1 MRLGMKVS
9 HKLLALQ
16 AVDAV
21 YCVYPV
27 IEIKS
32 PNICVGPF
40 PSSFL
45 LSNDEPYILIISTSS
60 LLVLASIFFFYSFV
74 ASLEKFL
81 TSRRPVSA
89 GSSSVA
95 ADAGGA
101 AVKALDDKIW
111 GKETGRLYGDPADP
125 WSGLSVVRV
134 YVYEMPAKFTYDL
147 LWLFRNTYK
156 ETTNLMS
163 NGSPVHR
170 LIEQL
175 LVCTACEAAIRA
187 EKNEY
192 FSPYKMK

>member
-1 MRLGMKVS
+1 MS
-9 HKLLALQ
+9 SAASQ
-16 AVDAV
+16 DSSS
-21 YCVYPV
+21 
-27 IEIKS
+27 S
-32 PNICVGPF
+32 P
-40 PSSFL
+40 SFL
-45 LSNDEPYILIISTSS
+45 VATLS

-147 LWLFRNTYK
+147 LEINFSLSAFLEINFFKHSRFSFPLYFLLSLPLLPRSLIRVAAPPSPSGPPRLHLK
-156 ETTNLMS
+156 VDFLVSYRSLPLPLPRSLMNS
-163 NGSPVHR
+163 
-170 LIEQL
+170 
-175 LVCTACEAAIRA
+175 
-187 EKNEY
+187 
-192 FSPYKMK
+192 FSWIWI